1 MINLKKSN
9 KSKPLNTIEVYE
21 KGTLNIIATFHSE
34 VELIKYNETNPTHAD
49 NISVNGQVMYGWDE
63 LYMFLK

>member
-34 VELIKYNETNPTHAD
+34 IELIEYNETTPTYAD
-49 NISVNGQVMYGWDE
+49 NIAVNGQIMYGWDE
-63 LYMFLK
+63 LYYLLN